1 MKRSSQF
8 IMLPRDL
15 LESDAW
21 RGLGIN
27 ARRFLDF
34 LMIEHLRH
42 GGKHNGY
49 LLAPQRQ
56 LYDFGIGAHFVT
68 AAIEEV
74 ERAGLVTC
82 ERGTGKRPSYYGLTW
97 IPPGNP
103 PLVVPAVS
111 TRNACYSAGTRPV
124 APAKQQARGPN
135 SVPAKQQAP
144 YRNLYQGGA
153 VVSEVEGK
161 GTGVELGQRVGSGLS
176 DRPSSGKPN
185 GRAAP

>member
-56 LYDFGIGAHFVT
+56 LED
-68 AAIEEV
+68 
-74 ERAGLVTC
+74 
-82 ERGTGKRPSYYGLTW
+82 RPT
-97 IPPGNP
+97 PG
-103 PLVVPAVS
+103 
-111 TRNACYSAGTRPV
+111 AGT
-124 APAKQQARGPN
+124 
-135 SVPAKQQAP
+135 S
-144 YRNLYQGGA
+144 
-153 VVSEVEGK
+153 
-161 GTGVELGQRVGSGLS
+161 GS
-176 DRPSSGKPN
+176 
-185 GRAAP
+185 

>member
-1 MKRSSQF
+1 MSGSQF
-8 IMLPRDL
+8 IMLPREL
-15 LESDAW
+15 LEGDAW

-27 ARRFLDF
+27 ARRLLDF

-56 LYDFGIGAHFVT
+56 LYEFGIGAHFVT
-68 AAIEEV
+68 AAIDEV

-82 ERGTGKRPSYYGLTW
+82 ERGAGKRPSYYGLTW
-97 IPPGNP
+97 ISPGT
-103 PLVVPAVS
+103 PLPVVPAVS
-111 TRNACYSAGTRPV
+111 TKNACYSAGTRPV
-124 APAKQQARGPN
+124 APAKRQARSPN
-135 SVPAKQQAP
+135 SIPAKQQAP